1 MRHPSPACVDGGA
14 SVMAQVVI
22 KSASGFLNF
31 AARIVAAGKFP
42 VTVAVTAGE
51 PTRRDAQNKLAQRWF
66 TDIARHFGDVT
77 HEDVRADC
85 KLRFGV
91 PIMRRDSEPFRAS
104 YDPIMKHQTYEA
116 KVAAI
121 KAWDLPVTRLMGVKQ
136 MTEFMDAVQRE
147 FLPQGVRLTDP
158 EALKYEVMQ

>member
-1 MRHPSPACVDGGA
+1 
-14 SVMAQVVI
+14 MAQVVI

-158 EALKYEVMQ
+158 EAMKYEVMQ